1 MSAVRTSLMACLLL
15 AACDGNPFAADGGGG
30 GVPDPGVTPPGAV
43 PAEVARDMN
52 AFSYAAGVLKIDMQ
66 GVSSSGKLAT
76 FTRAAALDVP
86 SGTGNDG
93 YEAYVYQ
100 DTALT
105 RSYLAYVATNERGNL
120 LAVSAADGGQ
130 FNEHNYGGRF
140 VQLTAFTR
148 PVTSDAPESGLF
160 SYAGSYVGIFSP
172 GEYADGSDTR
182 PPELRPAEPF
192 IVRGTAQINGDFA
205 HSAVEGGIVDRQ
217 LFRQDGTRVNGL
229 VINDGDPDTVDEIID
244 TTTLT
249 ALVLR
254 ETAIA
259 EDGSFLGNVEF
270 YGVPGDDKGDYAG
283 AFGGAG
289 ATDVAGVLWLHPI
302 DGQDGVWE
310 SGTFNLP
317 RCDMAG
323 SSPLCVDR

>member
-1 MSAVRTSLMACLLL
+1 MSALRTSLMACLFL
-15 AACDGNPFAADGGGG
+15 AACDGNPFDAGGGG
-30 GVPDPGVTPPGAV
+30 GPDPDPVIPGEV
-43 PAEVARDMN
+43 PKEVARDMN
-52 AFSYAAGVLKIDMQ
+52 AFTYSADVLRIDMQ

-93 YEAYVYQ
+93 YEAYIYQ

-105 RSYLAYVATNERGNL
+105 RSYLAYVAKNERGNL
-120 LAVSAADGGQ
+120 LAVASADGGQ
-130 FNEHNYGGRF
+130 FNEHNFGGRF

-172 GEYADGSDTR
+172 GEYADGSDPR

-192 IVRGTAQINGDFA
+192 QVTGIAQINGDFA
-205 HSAVEGGIVDRQ
+205 HGMVEGGITDRH
-217 LFRQDGTRVNGL
+217 LFDQEGNQITSI
-229 VINDGDPDTVDEIID
+229 VINDGDPTTTDDSID
-244 TTTLT
+244 TTDLR

-254 ETAIA
+254 ETTIA
-259 EDGSFLGNVEF
+259 DNGTFLGNVEF
-270 YGVPGDDKGDYAG
+270 YGAPDGDIGDYAG
-283 AFGGAG
+283 AFGGNG
-289 ATDVAGVLWLHPI
+289 ATDVAGVLWVHPLGDVGI
-302 DGQDGVWE
+302 WE
-310 SGTFNLP
+310 SGAFNLP

-323 SSPLCVDR
+323 SSPLCVPR